1 MSLTF
6 AVLLLFGTFFLLLFI
21 GCPIAVGLV
30 AASAITAFTVQPV
43 ASVCPLLVKKMNGGV
58 ENFSLLAFPLFILA
72 GNLMNNGGIARKLIN
87 FAKLFVGKLPGALA
101 QTNVV
106 GNMLFGSLSGS
117 AVAAC
122 SAMGGSIY
130 PIEKEEGYDPSF
142 AAAVNI
148 ASAPSGML
156 IPPSNGF
163 IIYATVVGGT
173 SISAL
178 FMAGYIP
185 GILMGLGTM
194 LVAYVYAKRHKYS
207 KSGSIAFK
215 EAVKVT
221 LQAVPS
227 LLMIVV
233 VIGGIVGG
241 IFTATEGAGVSVLYC
256 LILSICY
263 RSVTVK
269 SFIKILYD
277 SAVISAVILFLISAS
292 TAMSYVMVRTGI
304 PAAVSQAILSVTDN
318 KYVLLLLINLILLV
332 IGMFLDMTPAILIF
346 VPILWPIA
354 HSLGMGSIQFGT
366 MLIYNLCIGGM
377 TPPVGSVLFV
387 GCGITGLRL
396 EQVSKMLLPYF
407 AVLILILMLITY
419 IPYLSLAIPKAM
431 GLA

>member
-1 MSLTF
+1 MTVSVLILF
-6 AVLLLFGTFFLLLFI
+6 GVFFVLLFL
-21 GCPIAVGLV
+21 GCPIAIGLV
-30 AASAITAFTVQPV
+30 TASVITSMTVQPW
-43 ASVCPLLVKKMNGGV
+43 ASICPLIVKKMNGGV

-87 FAKLFVGKLPGALA
+87 FAKLFVGRIPGSLA

-130 PIEKEEGYDPSF
+130 PIQKEEGYDPAF

-194 LVAYVYAKRHKYS
+194 LVAYIYAKKHNYKT
-207 KSGSIAFK
+207 SGGSTLRVWI
-215 EAVKVT
+215 KVT
-221 LQAVPS
+221 LDAIPS
-227 LLMIVV
+227 LFMIVV

-263 RSVTVK
+263 RSISVK

-304 PAAVSQAILSVTDN
+304 PMTISKAILSVTDN

-346 VPILWPIA
+346 VPILWPIV
-354 HSLGMGSIQFGT
+354 HGLGMTSVQFGT

-387 GCGITGLRL
+387 GCGITGLKL

-407 AVLILILMLITY
+407 GMLILILMLVTY
-419 IPYLSLAIPKAM
+419 IPQLSLAIPRAM
-431 GLA
+431 GLV